1 MKKIV
6 SWGVSICI
14 LIGCMIPCA
23 MAASNDYTTWRQSD
37 SAWNQS
43 VAWPA
48 SQYPAATMRYMREAG
63 CLVTS
68 IAMLLRHYNVV
79 TDSNVNNFNPW
90 KCNEALKSAGAF
102 NSAADLIWGS
112 ISKAYPGFQYA
123 GNAGYSASTLYDLYS
138 RGYACIVA
146 VNGYG
151 HYVAVKSATS
161 SGSVIMD
168 PGWGYTSLSSFR
180 SVNQIYYFSVKGTPS
195 NASKINFDPCGGSCD
210 TKYIIKSF
218 GDIYGTLPTPKR
230 EGYKFDG
237 WYSEKNGKGSKYTSD
252 MKYWGNREEVTWYAN
267 WKVDGSKINLDP
279 CGGSCDTKYIIRSFG
294 DVYGTLPTPK
304 REGYKFDGWY
314 SEKNGKGSK
323 YTSDM
328 KYWGNREE
336 VTWYA
341 NWKADG
347 SKINL
352 DPCGGSCDTK
362 YIIRSFGDVYGT
374 LPTPKREGYK
384 FDGWYSEKNG
394 KGSKYTSDMK
404 YWGDREEITWYAN
417 WKAQDES
424 DAETPISP
432 SVSVHF
438 PKVSV
443 YVQGQFTDVPAAQWF
458 TQNVAGA
465 VEFGLM
471 KGNTASTFNPY
482 GDVTL
487 AETITMAARIHSIYT
502 TGAESFDQSV
512 GDVWYQVYLNYAYQ
526 NGIIGYSLYSGNVQ
540 EKATRAQYAEIFANA
555 LPDEA
560 LAAKNSVPDAAIPD
574 VTMQDSY
581 AGAVYKLY
589 RAGILAGGDA
599 NGTFSPLTYITRAES
614 ATVVA
619 RMADSDNR
627 MSFSL

>member
-161 SGSVIMD
+161 SASVIMD
-168 PGWGYTSLSSFR
+168 PGWGYSSLSSFR
-180 SVNQIYYFSVKGTPS
+180 SVNQIYYFSVKGAPS

-267 WKVDGSKINLDP
+267 WKVDGSKIN
-279 CGGSCDTKYIIRSFG
+279 F
-294 DVYGTLPTPK
+294 
-304 REGYKFDGWY
+304 
-314 SEKNGKGSK
+314 
-323 YTSDM
+323 
-328 KYWGNREE
+328 
-336 VTWYA
+336 
-341 NWKADG
+341 
-347 SKINL
+347 

-526 NGIIGYSLYSGNVQ
+526 NGIIGYSLYSGKVQ
-540 EKATRAQYAEIFANA
+540 FTRDY
-555 LPDEA
+555 
-560 LAAKNSVPDAAIPD
+560 
-574 VTMQDSY
+574 T
-581 AGAVYKLY
+581 G
-589 RAGILAGGDA
+589 
-599 NGTFSPLTYITRAES
+599 
-614 ATVVA
+614 
-619 RMADSDNR
+619 
-627 MSFSL
+627 

>member
-161 SGSVIMD
+161 SASVIMD
-168 PGWGYTSLSSFR
+168 PGWGYSSLSSFR
-180 SVNQIYYFSVKGTPS
+180 SVNQIYYFSVKGAPS

-230 EGYKFDG
+230 EGYKFEG
-237 WYSEKNGKGSKYTSD
+237 WYSEKKGKGSKYTSD

-267 WKVDGSKINLDP
+267 WKVDGSKIN
-279 CGGSCDTKYIIRSFG
+279 F
-294 DVYGTLPTPK
+294 
-304 REGYKFDGWY
+304 
-314 SEKNGKGSK
+314 
-323 YTSDM
+323 
-328 KYWGNREE
+328 
-336 VTWYA
+336 
-341 NWKADG
+341 
-347 SKINL
+347 

>member
-23 MAASNDYTTWRQSD
+23 MAASNDYTTWRQLD

-161 SGSVIMD
+161 SASVIMD
-168 PGWGYTSLSSFR
+168 PGWGYSSLSSFR
-180 SVNQIYYFSVKGTPS
+180 SVNQIYYFSVKGAPS

-267 WKVDGSKINLDP
+267 WKVDGSKIN
-279 CGGSCDTKYIIRSFG
+279 F
-294 DVYGTLPTPK
+294 
-304 REGYKFDGWY
+304 
-314 SEKNGKGSK
+314 
-323 YTSDM
+323 
-328 KYWGNREE
+328 
-336 VTWYA
+336 
-341 NWKADG
+341 
-347 SKINL
+347 

>member
-328 KYWGNREE
+328 KYWG
-336 VTWYA
+336 
-341 NWKADG
+341 
-347 SKINL
+347 
-352 DPCGGSCDTK
+352 
-362 YIIRSFGDVYGT
+362 
-374 LPTPKREGYK
+374 
-384 FDGWYSEKNG
+384 
-394 KGSKYTSDMK
+394 
-404 YWGDREEITWYAN
+404 DREEITWYAN

-627 MSFSL
+627 MSFPCEQSKKQHRAPNVK

>member
-328 KYWGNREE
+328 KYWG
-336 VTWYA
+336 
-341 NWKADG
+341 
-347 SKINL
+347 
-352 DPCGGSCDTK
+352 
-362 YIIRSFGDVYGT
+362 
-374 LPTPKREGYK
+374 
-384 FDGWYSEKNG
+384 
-394 KGSKYTSDMK
+394 
-404 YWGDREEITWYAN
+404 DREEITWYAN

-574 VTMQDSY
+574 VTMQDYY

>member
-161 SGSVIMD
+161 SASVIMD
-168 PGWGYTSLSSFR
+168 PGWGYSSLSSFR
-180 SVNQIYYFSVKGTPS
+180 SVNQIYYFSVKGAPS

-267 WKVDGSKINLDP
+267 WKVDGSKIN
-279 CGGSCDTKYIIRSFG
+279 F
-294 DVYGTLPTPK
+294 
-304 REGYKFDGWY
+304 
-314 SEKNGKGSK
+314 
-323 YTSDM
+323 
-328 KYWGNREE
+328 
-336 VTWYA
+336 
-341 NWKADG
+341 
-347 SKINL
+347 

-581 AGAVYKLY
+581 AGALYKLY

>member
-138 RGYACIVA
+138 RGYACVVA

-161 SGSVIMD
+161 SASVIMD
-168 PGWGYTSLSSFR
+168 PGWGYSSLSSFR
-180 SVNQIYYFSVKGTPS
+180 SVNQIYYFSVKGAPS

-267 WKVDGSKINLDP
+267 WKVDGSKINFDP

-314 SEKNGKGSK
+314 SEKNG
-323 YTSDM
+323 
-328 KYWGNREE
+328 N
-336 VTWYA
+336 
-341 NWKADG
+341 
-347 SKINL
+347 
-352 DPCGGSCDTK
+352 
-362 YIIRSFGDVYGT
+362 
-374 LPTPKREGYK
+374 
-384 FDGWYSEKNG
+384 
-394 KGSKYTSDMK
+394 GSKYTSDMK

-526 NGIIGYSLYSGNVQ
+526 NGIIGYSLYTGNVQ

>member
-1 MKKIV
+1 MQYEKEKKVKKIV

-161 SGSVIMD
+161 SASVIMD
-168 PGWGYTSLSSFR
+168 PGWGYSSLSSFR
-180 SVNQIYYFSVKGTPS
+180 SVNQIYYFSVKGAPS

-267 WKVDGSKINLDP
+267 WKVDGSKINFDP

-314 SEKNGKGSK
+314 SEKNG
-323 YTSDM
+323 
-328 KYWGNREE
+328 N
-336 VTWYA
+336 
-341 NWKADG
+341 
-347 SKINL
+347 
-352 DPCGGSCDTK
+352 
-362 YIIRSFGDVYGT
+362 
-374 LPTPKREGYK
+374 
-384 FDGWYSEKNG
+384 
-394 KGSKYTSDMK
+394 GSKYTSDMK

-526 NGIIGYSLYSGNVQ
+526 NGIIGYSLYTGNVQ

>member
-161 SGSVIMD
+161 SASVIMD
-168 PGWGYTSLSSFR
+168 PGWGYSSLSSFR
-180 SVNQIYYFSVKGTPS
+180 SVNQIYYFSVKGAPS

-237 WYSEKNGKGSKYTSD
+237 RYSEKNGKGSKYTSD

-267 WKVDGSKINLDP
+267 WKVDGSKIN
-279 CGGSCDTKYIIRSFG
+279 F
-294 DVYGTLPTPK
+294 
-304 REGYKFDGWY
+304 
-314 SEKNGKGSK
+314 
-323 YTSDM
+323 
-328 KYWGNREE
+328 
-336 VTWYA
+336 
-341 NWKADG
+341 
-347 SKINL
+347 

-471 KGNTASTFNPY
+471 KENTASTFNPY

>member
-161 SGSVIMD
+161 SASVIMD
-168 PGWGYTSLSSFR
+168 PGWGYSSLSSFR
-180 SVNQIYYFSVKGTPS
+180 SVNQIYYFSVKGAPS

-218 GDIYGTLPTPKR
+218 GDIYWTLPTPKR

-267 WKVDGSKINLDP
+267 WKVDGSKIN
-279 CGGSCDTKYIIRSFG
+279 F
-294 DVYGTLPTPK
+294 
-304 REGYKFDGWY
+304 
-314 SEKNGKGSK
+314 
-323 YTSDM
+323 
-328 KYWGNREE
+328 
-336 VTWYA
+336 
-341 NWKADG
+341 
-347 SKINL
+347 

>member
-161 SGSVIMD
+161 SASVIMD
-168 PGWGYTSLSSFR
+168 PGWGYSSLSSFR
-180 SVNQIYYFSVKGTPS
+180 SVNQIYYFSVKGAPS

-267 WKVDGSKINLDP
+267 WKVDGSKIN
-279 CGGSCDTKYIIRSFG
+279 F
-294 DVYGTLPTPK
+294 
-304 REGYKFDGWY
+304 
-314 SEKNGKGSK
+314 
-323 YTSDM
+323 
-328 KYWGNREE
+328 
-336 VTWYA
+336 
-341 NWKADG
+341 
-347 SKINL
+347 

-471 KGNTASTFNPY
+471 KENTASTFNPY

>member
-161 SGSVIMD
+161 SAYVIMD
-168 PGWGYTSLSSFR
+168 PGWGYSSLSSFR
-180 SVNQIYYFSVKGTPS
+180 SVNQIYYFSVKGAPS

-267 WKVDGSKINLDP
+267 WKVDGSKIN
-279 CGGSCDTKYIIRSFG
+279 F
-294 DVYGTLPTPK
+294 
-304 REGYKFDGWY
+304 
-314 SEKNGKGSK
+314 
-323 YTSDM
+323 
-328 KYWGNREE
+328 
-336 VTWYA
+336 
-341 NWKADG
+341 
-347 SKINL
+347 

>member
-267 WKVDGSKINLDP
+267 WK
-279 CGGSCDTKYIIRSFG
+279 
-294 DVYGTLPTPK
+294 
-304 REGYKFDGWY
+304 
-314 SEKNGKGSK
+314 
-323 YTSDM
+323 
-328 KYWGNREE
+328 
-336 VTWYA
+336 
-341 NWKADG
+341 ADG

-362 YIIRSFGDVYGT
+362 FIIRSFGDVYGT

>member
-161 SGSVIMD
+161 SASVIMD
-168 PGWGYTSLSSFR
+168 PGWGYSSLSSFR
-180 SVNQIYYFSVKGTPS
+180 SVNQLYYISVKGAPS

-267 WKVDGSKINLDP
+267 WKVDGSKIN
-279 CGGSCDTKYIIRSFG
+279 F
-294 DVYGTLPTPK
+294 
-304 REGYKFDGWY
+304 
-314 SEKNGKGSK
+314 
-323 YTSDM
+323 
-328 KYWGNREE
+328 
-336 VTWYA
+336 
-341 NWKADG
+341 
-347 SKINL
+347 

>member
-161 SGSVIMD
+161 SASVIMD
-168 PGWGYTSLSSFR
+168 PGWGYSSLSSFR
-180 SVNQIYYFSVKGTPS
+180 SVNQIYYFSVKGAPS

-267 WKVDGSKINLDP
+267 WKVDGSKIN
-279 CGGSCDTKYIIRSFG
+279 F
-294 DVYGTLPTPK
+294 
-304 REGYKFDGWY
+304 
-314 SEKNGKGSK
+314 
-323 YTSDM
+323 
-328 KYWGNREE
+328 
-336 VTWYA
+336 
-341 NWKADG
+341 
-347 SKINL
+347 

>member
-161 SGSVIMD
+161 SASVIMD
-168 PGWGYTSLSSFR
+168 PGWGYSSLSSFR
-180 SVNQIYYFSVKGTPS
+180 SVNQIYYFSVKGAPS
-195 NASKINFDPCGGSCD
+195 NASKINFDLCGGSCD

-267 WKVDGSKINLDP
+267 WKVDGSKIN
-279 CGGSCDTKYIIRSFG
+279 F
-294 DVYGTLPTPK
+294 
-304 REGYKFDGWY
+304 
-314 SEKNGKGSK
+314 
-323 YTSDM
+323 
-328 KYWGNREE
+328 
-336 VTWYA
+336 
-341 NWKADG
+341 
-347 SKINL
+347 

-471 KGNTASTFNPY
+471 KENTASTFNPY

>member
-180 SVNQIYYFSVKGTPS
+180 SVNQIYYFSVKGAPS

-267 WKVDGSKINLDP
+267 WKVDGSKIN
-279 CGGSCDTKYIIRSFG
+279 F
-294 DVYGTLPTPK
+294 
-304 REGYKFDGWY
+304 
-314 SEKNGKGSK
+314 
-323 YTSDM
+323 
-328 KYWGNREE
+328 
-336 VTWYA
+336 
-341 NWKADG
+341 
-347 SKINL
+347 

-487 AETITMAARIHSIYT
+487 AETITMAARIYSIYT

>member
-161 SGSVIMD
+161 SASVIMD
-168 PGWGYTSLSSFR
+168 PGWGYSSLSSFR
-180 SVNQIYYFSVKGTPS
+180 SVNQIYYFSVKGAPS

-252 MKYWGNREEVTWYAN
+252 MKSWGNTEEVTWYAN
-267 WKVDGSKINLDP
+267 WKVDGSKIN
-279 CGGSCDTKYIIRSFG
+279 F
-294 DVYGTLPTPK
+294 
-304 REGYKFDGWY
+304 
-314 SEKNGKGSK
+314 
-323 YTSDM
+323 
-328 KYWGNREE
+328 
-336 VTWYA
+336 
-341 NWKADG
+341 
-347 SKINL
+347 

>member
-1 MKKIV
+1 MQYEKEKKVKKIV

-161 SGSVIMD
+161 SASVIMD
-168 PGWGYTSLSSFR
+168 PGWGYSSLSSFR
-180 SVNQIYYFSVKGTPS
+180 SVNQIYYFSVKGAPS

-267 WKVDGSKINLDP
+267 WKVDGSKIN
-279 CGGSCDTKYIIRSFG
+279 F
-294 DVYGTLPTPK
+294 
-304 REGYKFDGWY
+304 
-314 SEKNGKGSK
+314 
-323 YTSDM
+323 
-328 KYWGNREE
+328 
-336 VTWYA
+336 
-341 NWKADG
+341 
-347 SKINL
+347 

-471 KGNTASTFNPY
+471 KENTASTFNPY

>member
-161 SGSVIMD
+161 SASVIMD
-168 PGWGYTSLSSFR
+168 PGWGYSSLSSFR
-180 SVNQIYYFSVKGTPS
+180 SVNQIYYFSVKGAPS

-267 WKVDGSKINLDP
+267 WKVDGSKINFDP

-314 SEKNGKGSK
+314 SEKNG
-323 YTSDM
+323 
-328 KYWGNREE
+328 N
-336 VTWYA
+336 
-341 NWKADG
+341 
-347 SKINL
+347 
-352 DPCGGSCDTK
+352 
-362 YIIRSFGDVYGT
+362 
-374 LPTPKREGYK
+374 
-384 FDGWYSEKNG
+384 
-394 KGSKYTSDMK
+394 GSKYTSDMK

-526 NGIIGYSLYSGNVQ
+526 NGIIGYSLYTGNVQ

>member
-161 SGSVIMD
+161 SASVIMD
-168 PGWGYTSLSSFR
+168 PGWGYSSLSSFR
-180 SVNQIYYFSVKGTPS
+180 SVNQIYYFSVKGAPS

-267 WKVDGSKINLDP
+267 WKVDGSKIN
-279 CGGSCDTKYIIRSFG
+279 F
-294 DVYGTLPTPK
+294 
-304 REGYKFDGWY
+304 
-314 SEKNGKGSK
+314 
-323 YTSDM
+323 
-328 KYWGNREE
+328 
-336 VTWYA
+336 
-341 NWKADG
+341 
-347 SKINL
+347 

-417 WKAQDES
+417 WKAQEES

>member
-161 SGSVIMD
+161 SASVIMD
-168 PGWGYTSLSSFR
+168 PGWGYSSLSSFR
-180 SVNQIYYFSVKGTPS
+180 SVNQIYYFSVKGAPS

-267 WKVDGSKINLDP
+267 WKV
-279 CGGSCDTKYIIRSFG
+279 
-294 DVYGTLPTPK
+294 
-304 REGYKFDGWY
+304 
-314 SEKNGKGSK
+314 
-323 YTSDM
+323 
-328 KYWGNREE
+328 
-336 VTWYA
+336 
-341 NWKADG
+341 DG

>member
-138 RGYACIVA
+138 RGYACVVA

-161 SGSVIMD
+161 SASVIMD
-168 PGWGYTSLSSFR
+168 PGWGYSSLSSFR
-180 SVNQIYYFSVKGTPS
+180 SVNQIYYFSVKGAPS

-267 WKVDGSKINLDP
+267 WKVDGSKINFDP

-314 SEKNGKGSK
+314 SEKNG
-323 YTSDM
+323 
-328 KYWGNREE
+328 N
-336 VTWYA
+336 
-341 NWKADG
+341 
-347 SKINL
+347 
-352 DPCGGSCDTK
+352 
-362 YIIRSFGDVYGT
+362 
-374 LPTPKREGYK
+374 
-384 FDGWYSEKNG
+384 
-394 KGSKYTSDMK
+394 GSKYTSDMK

-471 KGNTASTFNPY
+471 KGNTASTFNLY

-526 NGIIGYSLYSGNVQ
+526 NGIIGYSLYTGNVQ

>member
-161 SGSVIMD
+161 SASVIMD
-168 PGWGYTSLSSFR
+168 PGWGYSSLSSFR
-180 SVNQIYYFSVKGTPS
+180 SVNQIYYFSVKGAPS

-230 EGYKFDG
+230 EGYKFEG

-267 WKVDGSKINLDP
+267 WKVDGSKIN
-279 CGGSCDTKYIIRSFG
+279 F
-294 DVYGTLPTPK
+294 
-304 REGYKFDGWY
+304 
-314 SEKNGKGSK
+314 
-323 YTSDM
+323 
-328 KYWGNREE
+328 
-336 VTWYA
+336 
-341 NWKADG
+341 
-347 SKINL
+347 

>member
-68 IAMLLRHYNVV
+68 IAMLLRQYNVV

-161 SGSVIMD
+161 SASVIMD
-168 PGWGYTSLSSFR
+168 PGWGYSSLSSFR
-180 SVNQIYYFSVKGTPS
+180 SVNQIYYFSVKGAPS

-237 WYSEKNGKGSKYTSD
+237 WYSEKKGKGSKYTSD

-267 WKVDGSKINLDP
+267 WKVDGSKIN
-279 CGGSCDTKYIIRSFG
+279 F
-294 DVYGTLPTPK
+294 
-304 REGYKFDGWY
+304 
-314 SEKNGKGSK
+314 
-323 YTSDM
+323 
-328 KYWGNREE
+328 
-336 VTWYA
+336 
-341 NWKADG
+341 
-347 SKINL
+347 

-471 KGNTASTFNPY
+471 KENTASTFNPY

>member
-161 SGSVIMD
+161 SASVIMD
-168 PGWGYTSLSSFR
+168 PGWGYSSLSSFR
-180 SVNQIYYFSVKGTPS
+180 SVNQIYYFSVKGAPS

-267 WKVDGSKINLDP
+267 WKVDGSKIN
-279 CGGSCDTKYIIRSFG
+279 F
-294 DVYGTLPTPK
+294 
-304 REGYKFDGWY
+304 
-314 SEKNGKGSK
+314 
-323 YTSDM
+323 
-328 KYWGNREE
+328 
-336 VTWYA
+336 
-341 NWKADG
+341 
-347 SKINL
+347 

-589 RAGILAGGDA
+589 RAGLLAGGDA

>member
-328 KYWGNREE
+328 KYWG
-336 VTWYA
+336 
-341 NWKADG
+341 
-347 SKINL
+347 
-352 DPCGGSCDTK
+352 
-362 YIIRSFGDVYGT
+362 
-374 LPTPKREGYK
+374 
-384 FDGWYSEKNG
+384 
-394 KGSKYTSDMK
+394 
-404 YWGDREEITWYAN
+404 DREEITWYAN

>member
-218 GDIYGTLPTPKR
+218 GDI
-230 EGYKFDG
+230 
-237 WYSEKNGKGSKYTSD
+237 
-252 MKYWGNREEVTWYAN
+252 
-267 WKVDGSKINLDP
+267 
-279 CGGSCDTKYIIRSFG
+279 
-294 DVYGTLPTPK
+294 YGTLPTPK

>member
-161 SGSVIMD
+161 SASVIMD
-168 PGWGYTSLSSFR
+168 PGWGYSSLSSFR
-180 SVNQIYYFSVKGTPS
+180 SVNQIYYFSVKGAPS

-267 WKVDGSKINLDP
+267 WKVDGSKIN
-279 CGGSCDTKYIIRSFG
+279 F
-294 DVYGTLPTPK
+294 
-304 REGYKFDGWY
+304 
-314 SEKNGKGSK
+314 
-323 YTSDM
+323 
-328 KYWGNREE
+328 
-336 VTWYA
+336 
-341 NWKADG
+341 
-347 SKINL
+347 

-404 YWGDREEITWYAN
+404 YWGDREEISWYAN

>member
-1 MKKIV
+1 MQYEKEKKVKKIV

-161 SGSVIMD
+161 SASVIMD
-168 PGWGYTSLSSFR
+168 PGWGYSSLSSFR
-180 SVNQIYYFSVKGTPS
+180 SVNQIYYFSVKGAPS

-218 GDIYGTLPTPKR
+218 GDI
-230 EGYKFDG
+230 
-237 WYSEKNGKGSKYTSD
+237 
-252 MKYWGNREEVTWYAN
+252 
-267 WKVDGSKINLDP
+267 
-279 CGGSCDTKYIIRSFG
+279 
-294 DVYGTLPTPK
+294 
-304 REGYKFDGWY
+304 
-314 SEKNGKGSK
+314 
-323 YTSDM
+323 
-328 KYWGNREE
+328 
-336 VTWYA
+336 
-341 NWKADG
+341 
-347 SKINL
+347 
-352 DPCGGSCDTK
+352 
-362 YIIRSFGDVYGT
+362 YGT

-471 KGNTASTFNPY
+471 KENTASTFNPY

>member
-161 SGSVIMD
+161 SASVIMD
-168 PGWGYTSLSSFR
+168 PGWGYSSLSSFR
-180 SVNQIYYFSVKGTPS
+180 SVNQIYYFSVKGAPS

-267 WKVDGSKINLDP
+267 WKVDGSKIN
-279 CGGSCDTKYIIRSFG
+279 F
-294 DVYGTLPTPK
+294 
-304 REGYKFDGWY
+304 
-314 SEKNGKGSK
+314 
-323 YTSDM
+323 
-328 KYWGNREE
+328 
-336 VTWYA
+336 
-341 NWKADG
+341 
-347 SKINL
+347 

-614 ATVVA
+614 
-619 RMADSDNR
+619 DNR

>member
-161 SGSVIMD
+161 SASVIMD
-168 PGWGYTSLSSFR
+168 PGWGYSSLSSFR
-180 SVNQIYYFSVKGTPS
+180 SVNQIYYFSVKGAPS

-230 EGYKFDG
+230 QGYKFDG

-267 WKVDGSKINLDP
+267 WKVDGSKIN
-279 CGGSCDTKYIIRSFG
+279 F
-294 DVYGTLPTPK
+294 
-304 REGYKFDGWY
+304 
-314 SEKNGKGSK
+314 
-323 YTSDM
+323 
-328 KYWGNREE
+328 
-336 VTWYA
+336 
-341 NWKADG
+341 
-347 SKINL
+347 

-471 KGNTASTFNPY
+471 KENTASTFNPY

-619 RMADSDNR
+619 RMADSENR
-627 MSFSL
+627 MSYAL

>member
-1 MKKIV
+1 VKKIV

-161 SGSVIMD
+161 SASVIMD
-168 PGWGYTSLSSFR
+168 PGWGYSSLSSFR
-180 SVNQIYYFSVKGTPS
+180 SVNQIYYFSVKGAPS

-267 WKVDGSKINLDP
+267 WKVDGSKIN
-279 CGGSCDTKYIIRSFG
+279 F
-294 DVYGTLPTPK
+294 
-304 REGYKFDGWY
+304 
-314 SEKNGKGSK
+314 
-323 YTSDM
+323 
-328 KYWGNREE
+328 
-336 VTWYA
+336 
-341 NWKADG
+341 
-347 SKINL
+347 

>member
-1 MKKIV
+1 MQYEKEKKVKKIV

-161 SGSVIMD
+161 SASVIMD
-168 PGWGYTSLSSFR
+168 PGWGYSSLSSFR
-180 SVNQIYYFSVKGTPS
+180 SVNQIYYFSVKGAPS

-267 WKVDGSKINLDP
+267 WKVDGSKIN
-279 CGGSCDTKYIIRSFG
+279 F
-294 DVYGTLPTPK
+294 
-304 REGYKFDGWY
+304 
-314 SEKNGKGSK
+314 
-323 YTSDM
+323 
-328 KYWGNREE
+328 
-336 VTWYA
+336 
-341 NWKADG
+341 
-347 SKINL
+347 

>member
-218 GDIYGTLPTPKR
+218 GDI
-230 EGYKFDG
+230 
-237 WYSEKNGKGSKYTSD
+237 
-252 MKYWGNREEVTWYAN
+252 
-267 WKVDGSKINLDP
+267 
-279 CGGSCDTKYIIRSFG
+279 
-294 DVYGTLPTPK
+294 YGTLPTPK

-599 NGTFSPLTYITRAES
+599 KGTFSPLTYITRAES

>member
-1 MKKIV
+1 
-6 SWGVSICI
+6 
-14 LIGCMIPCA
+14 
-23 MAASNDYTTWRQSD
+23 
-37 SAWNQS
+37 
-43 VAWPA
+43 
-48 SQYPAATMRYMREAG
+48 
-63 CLVTS
+63 
-68 IAMLLRHYNVV
+68 
-79 TDSNVNNFNPW
+79 
-90 KCNEALKSAGAF
+90 
-102 NSAADLIWGS
+102 
-112 ISKAYPGFQYA
+112 
-123 GNAGYSASTLYDLYS
+123 
-138 RGYACIVA
+138 
-146 VNGYG
+146 
-151 HYVAVKSATS
+151 
-161 SGSVIMD
+161 
-168 PGWGYTSLSSFR
+168 
-180 SVNQIYYFSVKGTPS
+180 
-195 NASKINFDPCGGSCD
+195 
-210 TKYIIKSF
+210 
-218 GDIYGTLPTPKR
+218 
-230 EGYKFDG
+230 
-237 WYSEKNGKGSKYTSD
+237 
-252 MKYWGNREEVTWYAN
+252 
-267 WKVDGSKINLDP
+267 
-279 CGGSCDTKYIIRSFG
+279 
-294 DVYGTLPTPK
+294 
-304 REGYKFDGWY
+304 
-314 SEKNGKGSK
+314 
-323 YTSDM
+323 M